1 MKAIPQLGLM
11 ICCCFL
17 LLALGSCRV
26 RDRIQY
32 PDNLEKAIDLFY
44 IENQFDS
51 LLNLLDSLPPGDP
64 GNEQSRMA
72 EILRAG
78 ALAESGE
85 TDSAQIILQSL
96 PNNLEEW
103 KTSYYLQS
111 MRALTHF
118 RLGHYKRA
126 YEQLTLLEKMEAPDL
141 RAKALNERIKGRI
154 LFRFEHYDES
164 IYSMINSREL
174 FREAGL
180 TKSVAINDKFLAR
193 IYTDLN
199 SYDQVHSRLAEAEK
213 VLKQVDDDIEL
224 FHLYIVAV
232 DYYLNR
238 QMADSARTYAMQA
251 MEAVDFNANRE
262 TQASLWYHL
271 AAIENMQGR
280 RQEAVELL
288 EQIIGIEEPY
298 FGSVRNRII
307 AYTMLARLHNEMQ
320 QHEQAGKYA
329 FMALDVMKEEQYS
342 NYQYEAY
349 RELAFA
355 TLLND
360 PQQARSYMDSANL
373 YQERHNALTT
383 ADIASF
389 ITIEE
394 KLNQASLQ
402 IERMKERKRRETL
415 IFFIIVCA
423 ISLFALLYYLLHKMK
438 VRIHD
443 TSGQLVKKNLEQIKK
458 EEKVNELLKKHK
470 ELLNTSTTIN
480 QLTQQQKEEILFHD
494 FEEWL
499 VHKKRYLDPELNLYT
514 AARELATNRSY
525 LSAAINA
532 QGVKFTEIVNR
543 YRIREAIRTF
553 SEKGEPLHNATVEE
567 IAIAVGFR
575 SKSVFFDAFRRETGM
590 TPSNFRENI
599 HYATSDD
606 SKPVV

>member
-1 MKAIPQLGLM
+1 MKGIPHLGLM
-11 ICCCFL
+11 ICFCL
-17 LLALGSCRV
+17 LQTISSCQV
-26 RDRIQY
+26 RERNQY
-32 PDNLEKAIDLFY
+32 SDKLDEAINLFY

-85 TDSAQIILQSL
+85 ADSAQIILQSL
-96 PNNLEEW
+96 TSNPDEW
-103 KTSYYLQS
+103 MTTYYLQS

-126 YEQLTLLEKMEAPDL
+126 YEQLTELEKMEAPDL
-141 RAKALNERIKGRI
+141 RAEALNKRIKGRI
-154 LFRFEHYDES
+154 LFRFERYDES

-280 RQEAVELL
+280 TQEAAELL
-288 EQIIGIEEPY
+288 EQVIDIEEPY
-298 FGSVRNRII
+298 FGSVQSSIR

-320 QHEQAGKYA
+320 QHEHASEYA
-329 FMALDVMKEEQYS
+329 FMALDIMNEEQYS
-342 NYQYEAY
+342 NYQHEAY

-360 PQQARSYMDSANL
+360 PQQARSYLDSANL

-402 IERMKERKRRETL
+402 IERMQERKRRETL
-415 IFFIIVCA
+415 IFYIIVGA
-423 ISLFALLYYLLHKMK
+423 ISLSVLLYFLLNWLKKSM
-438 VRIHD
+438 RE

-458 EEKVNELLKKHK
+458 EEKVKELLKKHK

-499 VHKKRYLDPELNLYT
+499 VHKKRYLDPDLNLYT

-525 LSAAINA
+525 LSGAINS
-532 QGVKFTEIVNR
+532 QGVKFNEIINR
-543 YRIREAIRTF
+543 YRIREAIRIF
-553 SEKGEPLHNATVEE
+553 SEKEDPLHNATVEKT
-567 IAIAVGFR
+567 ATAVGFN

-590 TPSNFRENI
+590 TPSHFRESI
-599 HYATSDD
+599 HFMTSDE
-606 SKPVV
+606 SKPIV